1 MSSDSRTHLL
11 EGLNPNQ
18 AAAAQH
24 VTGPALVLAGAGAGK
39 TKTLIHRIALL
50 IAEHE
55 VHPNEILAV
64 TFTNKAAAE
73 MRERAGHL
81 VTGASDLWM
90 STFHSAGV
98 RILRA
103 YGERIGLQ
111 KGFLIY
117 DDDDQLDL
125 LKEIMQNLPGLPQ
138 DANPRYLRAA
148 IDRAKSN
155 LWGPEEVNTQ
165 GEARIAGLPKAS
177 VVEGYRRYQAR
188 LRSANAID
196 FSDLLSETV
205 RLFREDP
212 EALERIQRRTRFIQI
227 DEYQDTN
234 TAQYEFAKLLASS
247 EKNIVCIG
255 DPDQCLPPETLIR
268 TATGCI
274 PIEQVVEGMDVY
286 GTGGSLEPMLGK
298 VRFVKKGHFAGP
310 MWEVQAGGRTLRGTP
325 HHLVMARTE
334 PRAGRYYVYLMYRS
348 DRGYRVGM
356 TKSLRANDS
365 GLVEHGFKVR
375 LNQEHGDKIW
385 VLKACSSLA
394 EALYYENFYSA
405 HYGLPTAL
413 FHGVGR
419 DLTMD
424 DVWLERLYRELDT
437 ASAAQR
443 LMTDLWL
450 HPDFPHHRPQNGMRR
465 QSVNLVMYQDG
476 RNGSG
481 VGYHRIQWCSNR
493 PEIVERLIA
502 KGFPVRSN
510 SKGVNGYRIEVMRKN
525 YADALELTH
534 QIAQAG
540 EMEIQRRAQIGGKI
554 YSFMPLSHLH
564 PGMSILIER
573 NGKLE
578 EADID
583 AVEQAPYDGPVFDLE
598 VEPTH
603 TYIAGGMLVH
613 NSIYRFRGA
622 DIRNILDFQKDYHGA
637 QIYKLEHNYRS
648 SAKVLRAANLL
659 IEHNTE
665 RLEKILRP
673 VKPEGEDVAFYRAFD
688 HRGEADYIAQ
698 SITSAVHKGRKLEQI
713 AILYRTN
720 AQSRVLE
727 EVLRRN
733 NIAAKIIGGVGFYDR
748 REIKD
753 MLAYVRLALNPRDEV
768 ALKRIVGR
776 PRRGIGDSA
785 IQKLSEWAKAN
796 KQPLLTA
803 FAQSET
809 ILERGAAK
817 AREFYDL
824 IASFAEACDL
834 YDPQHVVKLI
844 LDSSGY
850 IAMLQAEGTEGKQR
864 LENLDELLVALTEWS
879 KENEGAGILDFLD
892 EASLLS
898 SVDDARTKRENG
910 GVPEEAVVLMTLHN
924 AKGLEFPE
932 VYVVGVEEGLLPSR
946 NSLAE
951 QGGLEEERR
960 LFYVGITR
968 AMEKLTLTAA
978 ENRLEYGKTRSSED
992 SRFLSE
998 LGDSYTQVNAYGEAL
1013 TKSSRGT
1020 HRDYRPT
1027 APAAVVSSQKEKI
1040 PLESEFK
1047 GGEKVSHP
1055 KFGAGTVLAV
1065 SGFSDKQ
1072 QLIVAFESVG
1082 NRTLL
1087 TKFANLTRV

>member
-1 MSSDSRTHLL
+1 MSSDSRIHLL

-50 IAEHE
+50 IAEHG

-73 MRERAGHL
+73 MRERASHL

-255 DPDQCLPPETLIR
+255 DPDQ
-268 TATGCI
+268 
-274 PIEQVVEGMDVY
+274 
-286 GTGGSLEPMLGK
+286 
-298 VRFVKKGHFAGP
+298 
-310 MWEVQAGGRTLRGTP
+310 
-325 HHLVMARTE
+325 
-334 PRAGRYYVYLMYRS
+334 
-348 DRGYRVGM
+348 
-356 TKSLRANDS
+356 
-365 GLVEHGFKVR
+365 
-375 LNQEHGDKIW
+375 
-385 VLKACSSLA
+385 
-394 EALYYENFYSA
+394 
-405 HYGLPTAL
+405 
-413 FHGVGR
+413 
-419 DLTMD
+419 
-424 DVWLERLYRELDT
+424 
-437 ASAAQR
+437 
-443 LMTDLWL
+443 
-450 HPDFPHHRPQNGMRR
+450 
-465 QSVNLVMYQDG
+465 
-476 RNGSG
+476 
-481 VGYHRIQWCSNR
+481 
-493 PEIVERLIA
+493 
-502 KGFPVRSN
+502 
-510 SKGVNGYRIEVMRKN
+510 
-525 YADALELTH
+525 
-534 QIAQAG
+534 
-540 EMEIQRRAQIGGKI
+540 
-554 YSFMPLSHLH
+554 
-564 PGMSILIER
+564 
-573 NGKLE
+573 
-578 EADID
+578 
-583 AVEQAPYDGPVFDLE
+583 
-598 VEPTH
+598 
-603 TYIAGGMLVH
+603 
-613 NSIYRFRGA
+613 SIYRFRGA

-688 HRGEADYIAQ
+688 HRAEADYIAQ
-698 SITSAVHKGRKLEQI
+698 SITAAVHKGRKLEQI

-785 IQKLSEWAKAN
+785 LQKLSEWAKAN

-803 FAQSET
+803 FAQSES

-824 IASFAEACDL
+824 IANYAEACEL

-879 KENEGAGILDFLD
+879 KENKGAGILDFLD

-978 ENRLEYGKTRSSED
+978 ENRMEYGKTRSSED

-1027 APAAVVSSQKEKI
+1027 APTPVPNPNSNQKEKI

-1065 SGFSDKQ
+1065 SGFADKQ
-1072 QLIVAFESVG
+1072 QVIVAFESVG

-1087 TKFANLTRV
+1087 TKFANLTRL